1 LSGFIAILSPERDPV
16 DPAVLD
22 RMLEALRYRGPDG
35 TGVWRNGSVALAHC
49 QLALTKEAATER
61 QPHANESGT
70 VRVVLDGRLDNRNEL
85 AGDLRAEGVGLRDE
99 SDVELLLRAYEC
111 WGEACAAQLLGDFA
125 FAIWDAGRQALV
137 CARDVLGVRPLHV
150 FARDGLVVIA
160 SEIAPLKRHPAVSRE
175 PNEGFI
181 AELLTGQIVSH
192 TDTVWRD
199 ISRLR
204 PAHLLTAEQGHVT
217 IRRYWQVDPRFEIR
231 YRRDDEYADHLTDL
245 IRQAVRARCRSA
257 GPVGVMLSGG
267 IDSSSL
273 VGAIHDINA
282 VNGSS
287 PVSTFSIV
295 SPDAAWDETPS
306 IDAVAAM
313 WPVASQRFSPTD
325 EDCEYYA
332 SEAARHEYL
341 PPYPNGVMANAL
353 FATAAERGV
362 RVILT
367 GLWSDEWLAGS
378 FLHYSDLLRRGH
390 LGGFWRHYRA
400 QPDRLDVFR
409 PLSMFRSSLWP
420 LVPASTR
427 QVIRYVLGR
436 DGIPPWVN
444 RSLASRVGL
453 AERIQPAPPDVSLS
467 TLAKT
472 DSYGTAT
479 NGLTVHGMEAEDRS
493 VAQFGLETRHPYGD
507 RRIMEFGLAIPE
519 EQRWRGPWTKF
530 VLRNASRRWVPSMIR
545 NRITTAG
552 AADVLLRAVQQ
563 HVESGLWH
571 NSVIAR
577 RNWVDLVPLRQ
588 AYNEMLI
595 RYRASDEAYERLVFP
610 LWLVC
615 AVEVWARNAL
625 KERTDHD

>member
-1 LSGFIAILSPERDPV
+1 MSGFIAIVAPPGDPV
-16 DPAVLD
+16 DPALVD
-22 RMLEALRYRGPDG
+22 RMLERLRHRGPDR
-35 TGVWRNGSVALAHC
+35 TGVWLDGSVALAHC
-49 QLALTKEAATER
+49 QLAVTKEAAAER
-61 QPHANESGT
+61 QPHANEAGT
-70 VRVVLDGRLDNRNEL
+70 VRVVLDGRFDNRDGL
-85 AGDLRAEGVGLRDE
+85 APALDAAGFRLRDE
-99 SDVELLLRAYEC
+99 TDVELLLRSYEC
-111 WGEACAAQLLGDFA
+111 WGEGCAARLLGDYA
-125 FAIWDAGRQALV
+125 FAIWDARRRALV
-137 CARDVLGVRPLHV
+137 CARDALGTRPLHV
-150 FARDGLVVIA
+150 HARGGLIAIA
-160 SEIAPLKRHPAVSRE
+160 SEIAPLLQQPEVSRE

-181 AELLTGQIVSH
+181 AELLTGQIVH
-192 TDTVWRD
+192 RTDTVWRD
-199 ISRLR
+199 ISRLK
-204 PAHLLTAEQGHVT
+204 PAHLLTAEQGRVT
-217 IRRYWQVDPRFEIR
+217 IRRYWQVDPQFEIR
-231 YRRDDEYADHLTDL
+231 YRRDDEYAEHLADL
-245 IRQAVRARCRSA
+245 LKQAVRARLRSA

-267 IDSSSL
+267 LDSSSL
-273 VGAIHDINA
+273 VGAIHDMNA
-282 VNGSS
+282 VNGSA
-287 PVSTFSIV
+287 PLSTFSIV
-295 SPDAAWDETPS
+295 SPNAAWDETPS

-313 WPVASQRFSPTD
+313 WPVSSQRFGPSE
-325 EDCEYYA
+325 EDCAYYA

-353 FATAAERGV
+353 FTAAADRGV

-378 FLHYSDLLRRGH
+378 FLHYSDLLRRAQFGR
-390 LGGFWRHYRA
+390 FWRHYRA

-427 QVIRYVLGR
+427 QAIKYVLGR

-453 AERIQPAPPDVSLS
+453 ADRIRPAAPDVSLS

-472 DSYGTAT
+472 DSYGIAT
-479 NGLTVHGMEAEDRS
+479 NGLSVHGMEAENRS
-493 VAQFGLETRHPYGD
+493 IAQFGLETRHPFGD

-530 VLRNASRRWVPSMIR
+530 VLRNASRQWVPSLIR
-545 NRITTAG
+545 DRIATAG

-577 RNWVDLVPLRQ
+577 RNWIDLVPLRQ
-588 AYNEMLI
+588 AYNEMLT
-595 RYRASDEAYERLVFP
+595 RYRASDDGYERLVFP

-615 AVEVWARNAL
+615 AVEIWARNAL
-625 KERTDHD
+625 KEHTHHG

>member
-1 LSGFIAILSPERDPV
+1 LSGFVAIVAPEGRPV
-16 DPAVLD
+16 DPTVVD
-22 RMLEALRYRGPDG
+22 RMLEAQRQRGPDRSS
-35 TGVWRNGSVALAHC
+35 VWLDRSVALGHC
-49 QLALTKEAATER
+49 QLILTKEAAAER

-70 VRVVLDGRLDNRNEL
+70 VRIVLDGRLDNRDEL
-85 AGDLRAEGVGLRDE
+85 AAALGAAGRSPRDE
-99 SDVELLLRAYEC
+99 TDAELLLRSYEC
-111 WGEACAAQLLGDFA
+111 WGEGCAARLLGDYA
-125 FAIWDAGRQALV
+125 FAIWDARRQTLV
-137 CARDVLGVRPLHV
+137 CARDVLGARPLHV
-150 FARDGLVVIA
+150 HARGGLIAIA
-160 SEIAPLKRHPAVSRE
+160 SEIAPLLRHPGVSRE

-181 AELLTGQIVSH
+181 AELLTGQIVNR

-199 ISRLR
+199 ISRLK
-204 PAHLLTAEQGHVT
+204 PAHLLTAEQGRVT
-217 IRRYWQVDPRFEIR
+217 IRRYWQVDPQFEIR
-231 YRRDDEYADHLTDL
+231 YRRDDEYADHLADL
-245 IRQAVRARCRSA
+245 IRQAVRARLRSA

-267 IDSSSL
+267 LDSSSL
-273 VGAIHDINA
+273 VGAIHDMNA
-282 VNGSS
+282 VNGSA
-287 PVSTFSIV
+287 PLSTFSIV
-295 SPDAAWDETPS
+295 SPNAAWDETPS

-313 WPVASQRFSPTD
+313 WPVASQRFRPS
-325 EDCEYYA
+325 EADCAYYA

-353 FATAAERGV
+353 FTAAADRGV

-378 FLHYSDLLRRGH
+378 FLHYGDLLRSGQFGR
-390 LGGFWRHYRA
+390 FWRHYRA

-427 QVIRYVLGR
+427 QAIKYVLGR
-436 DGIPPWVN
+436 NGIPPWVN
-444 RSLASRVGL
+444 PWLASRVGL
-453 AERIQPAPPDVSLS
+453 AERIRPAPPDVSLG

-472 DSYGTAT
+472 DSYGMAT
-479 NGLTVHGMEAEDRS
+479 NGLTVHAIEAGDRS
-493 VAQFGLETRHPYGD
+493 VAQFGLETRHPFGD

-530 VLRNASRRWVPSMIR
+530 VLRNASRQWVPSLIR
-545 NRITTAG
+545 DRIATAG

-577 RNWVDLVPLRQ
+577 RNWIDLVPLRQ
-588 AYNEMLI
+588 AYNEMLT
-595 RYRASDEAYERLVFP
+595 RYRASDDGYERLVFP

-615 AVEVWARNAL
+615 AVEIWARNAL
-625 KERTDHD
+625 KEHTHHG